1 MKLAIALLLSGAAL
15 DAQPASGDNGPNL
28 DFTMKYIQDVLNT
41 VNSQW
46 RQSPN
51 EGDRDQLTPASF
63 RITGAK
69 ADAKECA
76 LSFRSATVSFF
87 AGDAPGSDQF
97 YLQLRN
103 VSKLTVETFEARDE
117 RLGNSRRFAP
127 SGFVLLVKMVPGK
140 PAVRVH
146 SATVATPA
154 APTPRI
160 RFEEVAQVRAPA
172 PASPVQRAQTA
183 SEATEIP
190 LLILDDELTQRLAKA
205 IVHAVELCGG
215 GDKDP
220 FK

>member
-1 MKLAIALLLSGAAL
+1 MKRIAIALLFSGAAL

-63 RITGAK
+63 RISGAK
-69 ADAKECA
+69 TDAKECS
-76 LSFRSATVSFF
+76 LSFRSATVSHFT
-87 AGDAPGSDQF
+87 ADAPGSDQF
-97 YLQLRN
+97 YVQLRN
-103 VSKLTVETFEARDE
+103 VSKLTVETFEAHDE
-117 RLGNSRRFAP
+117 RLGNNRRFAP
-127 SGFVLLVKMVPGK
+127 SGFVLLIKMLPGK

-146 SATVATPA
+146 GTTEA
-154 APTPRI
+154 APAPRI
-160 RFEEVAQVRAPA
+160 RFEEVAQVRVSP
-172 PASPVQRAQTA
+172 PASSTPRAQTA

-190 LLILDDELTQRLAKA
+190 LVIMDDEITQRLAKA